1 MPKKEDKPDFESSLQ
16 KLEGIVRE
24 LESGEKGLEES
35 LELFEKGVTLA
46 KGLTTQLE
54 DAKRKVEVL
63 TKEGG
68 KLARKPFAEAA
79 GLSTRPQGPGSKSP
93 SRCRNLTTDCAWTPI
108 WPRVCT
114 VTRAARSS
122 AS

>member
-1 MPKKEDKPDFESSLQ
+1 MPKKEDRPDFESSLE

-68 KLARKPFAEAA
+68 KLSRKPMAEA
-79 GLSTRPQGPGSKSP
+79 GTGG
-93 SRCRNLTTDCAWTPI
+93 
-108 WPRVCT
+108 
-114 VTRAARSS
+114 
-122 AS
+122 

>member
-1 MPKKEDKPDFESSLQ
+1 MPKKEDQPDFESSLE

-68 KLARKPFAEAA
+68 KFTRKPFAEA
-79 GLSTRPQGPGSKSP
+79 QG
-93 SRCRNLTTDCAWTPI
+93 
-108 WPRVCT
+108 
-114 VTRAARSS
+114 
-122 AS
+122 

>member
-1 MPKKEDKPDFESSLQ
+1 MPKKEDKLDFESSLE
-16 KLEGIVRE
+16 KLEVIVRE

-68 KLARKPFAEAA
+68 KLARKPFAE
-79 GLSTRPQGPGSKSP
+79 TQG
-93 SRCRNLTTDCAWTPI
+93 
-108 WPRVCT
+108 
-114 VTRAARSS
+114 
-122 AS
+122 

>member
-1 MPKKEDKPDFESSLQ
+1 MPKKEDKPDFESALQ

-35 LELFEKGVTLA
+35 LGLFEKGVTLA
-46 KGLTTQLE
+46 KGLTAQLE

-68 KLARKPFAEAA
+68 QLTRKPFTE
-79 GLSTRPQGPGSKSP
+79 SP
-93 SRCRNLTTDCAWTPI
+93 S
-108 WPRVCT
+108 
-114 VTRAARSS
+114 
-122 AS
+122 